1 MKPIMSLKKW
11 ASPAQNKTVVV
22 GGAVVAIALLASC
35 PTLASVPQSV
45 QQSCMVCHGQT
56 GENTIYPIV
65 PRLNGQLVQYLACQ
79 LKQFKKHTRAD
90 QNAQIYM
97 WPVAQALDQQEIQS
111 LAKYYAAQSPMHSAS
126 SPRPG
131 VSAGKQIFL
140 QGIAAKGI
148 PACMA
153 CHTVNATGMGTFPR
167 LAGQRYEY
175 LVQQLEYMHAG
186 SRANPIM
193 QPIAEKLTIR
203 QMRDVAAYLS
213 GLH

>member
-1 MKPIMSLKKW
+1 MKSLMGLKKW
-11 ASPAQNKTVVV
+11 ASPSQNKGVV
-22 GGAVVAIALLASC
+22 GGAVMAIALLTSC
-35 PTLASVPQSV
+35 PTLAGVPQSV
-45 QQSCMVCHGQT
+45 QSCMVCHGQT

-65 PRLNGQLVQYLACQ
+65 PRLNGQQVQYLAWQ
-79 LKQFKKHTRAD
+79 LQQFKKHTRAD

-97 WPVAQALDQQEIQS
+97 WPVAQALDQQDIQA

-140 QGIAAKGI
+140 QGIASQGI

-153 CHTVNATGMGTFPR
+153 CHAVNATGRGTFPR
-167 LAGQRYEY
+167 LAGQRYGY
-175 LVQQLEYMHAG
+175 MVQQLKYLHDG

-193 QPIAEKLTIR
+193 QPIAEKLTIQ
-203 QMRDVAAYLS
+203 QMQDVAAYLS